1 MLNSVEWCEYHL
13 YDLFYIY
20 SGNKFDKSKMTTFDP
35 TVNFVG
41 RSSKNNGVTAYVDY
55 VEEVKPYPA
64 GCMTIALG
72 GEYIGSCFIQRHPFY
87 TSQNVFVLSEKE
99 PMEESVKL
107 FISHLIRFESKNN
120 YMAFARELNSH
131 IKTDFVIKLPSI
143 KEGVVD
149 SDFIKKYISNLKVD
163 IESIPD
169 SFLNEGYDRACWY
182 IDNIDKDLFDKEYS
196 KCKTK
201 KDISLQNK
209 KWDYFSL
216 EEDLCMKIY
225 NGKSYNASDLVEAVD
240 ENYVLYITRK
250 DEQNG
255 ISMYVQPLE
264 YDGLEKANAITIGDT
279 TATIFYQN
287 HKFITGPHIIV
298 LRASWL
304 NIYTAE
310 FIITLLNKEKYR
322 YPVFGR
328 AFTKDLIKRTKL
340 YLPINENGKPD
351 FKFMEEYIQSLPF
364 SQMI

>member
-1 MLNSVEWCEYHL
+1 MLKGVQWCKYHL

-35 TVNFVG
+35 AVDFVG

-55 VEEVKPYPA
+55 VEGVKPYPA

-72 GEYIGSCFIQRHPFY
+72 GEYIGSCFIQQHSFY

-99 PMEESVKL
+99 PMDDRVKL
-107 FISHLIRFESKNN
+107 FIAHLIRFESKHN

-131 IKTDFVIKLPSI
+131 IRTDFTIKLPSV
-143 KEGVVD
+143 KEGVLD
-149 SDFIKKYISNLKVD
+149 IDFIKQYVD
-163 IESIPD
+163 GFKIDINSIPD
-169 SFLNEGYDRACWY
+169 SFLNEGYNRACWY
-182 IDNIDKDLFDKEYS
+182 IDNIDKDLFDNVYS
-196 KCKTK
+196 KCKEK
-201 KDISLQNK
+201 KPVSLQGK
-209 KWDYFSL
+209 KWACFSL
-216 EEDLCMKIY
+216 EKDLGMKIY

-279 TATIFYQN
+279 TATIFYQDR
-287 HKFITGPHIIV
+287 KFITGPHMIV
-298 LRASWL
+298 LRADWL
-304 NIYTAE
+304 NVFTAE

-328 AFTKDLIKRTKL
+328 AFTKDLIKQTKL
-340 YLPINENGKPD
+340 YLPMDHNGNPD
-351 FKFMEEYIQSLPF
+351 YQFMEDYIRSLPF
-364 SQMI
+364 SAKI

>member
-1 MLNSVEWCEYHL
+1 MLKGVKWCEYHL

-35 TVNFVG
+35 MVNFVG

-55 VEEVKPYPA
+55 VEGVKPYPA

-99 PMEESVKL
+99 PMDESVKL
-107 FISHLIRFESKNN
+107 FIAHLIRFESKNN

-131 IKTDFVIKLPSI
+131 IKTDFIIKLPSVE
-143 KEGVVD
+143 EGVLDTNFIKQYVD
-149 SDFIKKYISNLKVD
+149 SFNID
-163 IESIPD
+163 INSIPD

-182 IDNIDKDLFDKEYS
+182 IDNIDKDLFDNVYS
-196 KCKTK
+196 KCKEK
-201 KDISLQNK
+201 KSVSLQSK

-216 EEDLCMKIY
+216 EQDLNMKIY
-225 NGKSYNASDLVEAVD
+225 NGKSYNASDLVESFD

-279 TATIFYQN
+279 TATIFYQDR
-287 HKFITGPHIIV
+287 KFITGPHIIV
-298 LRASWL
+298 LRADWL
-304 NIYTAE
+304 NVFTAE

-328 AFTKDLIKRTKL
+328 AFTKDLIKQTQIF
-340 YLPINENGKPD
+340 LPVDENGRPD
-351 FKFMEEYIQSLPF
+351 FGFMETYIKSLPF
-364 SQMI
+364 SNKI

>member
-1 MLNSVEWCEYHL
+1 MLKGVKWCEYHL
-13 YDLFYIY
+13 YDLFNIY

-35 TVNFVG
+35 MVNFVG

-55 VEEVKPYPA
+55 VEGVKPYPA

-72 GEYIGSCFIQRHPFY
+72 GEYIGSCFIQQHSFY

-99 PMEESVKL
+99 PMDESVKL
-107 FISHLIRFESKNN
+107 FIAHLIRFESKHN

-131 IKTDFVIKLPSI
+131 IKTDFIIKLPSVE
-143 KEGVVD
+143 EGVLDTNFIKQYVD
-149 SDFIKKYISNLKVD
+149 SFNIDIS
-163 IESIPD
+163 SIPD
-169 SFLNEGYDRACWY
+169 SFLNEGYNRACWY
-182 IDNIDKDLFDKEYS
+182 IDNIDKDLFDNVYS
-196 KCKTK
+196 KCKEK
-201 KDISLQNK
+201 KSVSLQSK

-216 EEDLCMKIY
+216 EQDLNMEIY
-225 NGKSYNASDLVEAVD
+225 NGKSYNTSDLVEAVD

-279 TATIFYQN
+279 TATIFYQD

-298 LRASWL
+298 LRADWL
-304 NIYTAE
+304 NVFTAE

-328 AFTKDLIKRTKL
+328 AFTKDLIKQTKL
-340 YLPINENGKPD
+340 YLPIDDCGQPD
-351 FKFMEEYIQSLPF
+351 FQFMEDYIRSLPF
-364 SQMI
+364 SAKI